1 MNWKRDEIER
11 IEGKKTTQKT
21 RQPDKTDS
29 QADRDREKHSDNLY
43 LYMYE
48 VHTEE
53 MSWIKSARLR
63 YEMQRNERRMIKRG
77 TKTLDV

>member
-11 IEGKKTTQKT
+11 IEGRKTTQKT

-43 LYMYE
+43 LYMKYTQKKWAE
-48 VHTEE
+48 
-53 MSWIKSARLR
+53 
-63 YEMQRNERRMIKRG
+63 
-77 TKTLDV
+77 